1 VKTVVVVQARL
12 GSVRLPNK
20 VLMKLGTTPAL
31 ELLLRRLQLAKKIDS
46 VVVAIPDDAT
56 NDPLENFLEVLGVR
70 VFRGSELDV
79 LARFRGAAEMSSA
92 DIVVRVTGDCPL
104 VDPDIV
110 DDVVELVLKDKF
122 SYASNI
128 DPPSFPDGMDVEA
141 FPIEILRLADQLA
154 KDPFDREHVTPLIRR
169 ELAVKKS
176 NLLSPVNVSTFRLTL
191 DDKSD
196 LDTLDRIV
204 SHFEPRQ
211 DFGWL
216 EVVSFC
222 RESGIGQPEIE
233 RRNQGA
239 QMSSGQK
246 LWHRA
251 KLVIPGGN
259 MLLSKRPDMFL
270 PGGWPTYYSRA
281 SGCHVW
287 DLDGRRLID
296 MSIMGIGTNIL
307 GYGYPAVDEAVHGA
321 IAAGNMSTLNC
332 PDEVLLA
339 EQLVAMHPWS
349 EMVRFARTG
358 GEANAVAVRIARAA
372 TGRAKIAVCGYHGW
386 HDWYLAANLTGDDSL
401 SGHLLPGLSPEG
413 VPTDLKGSILTF
425 KYNDL
430 EAVRSLIEQG
440 DLAAVVM
447 EVSRNMGPDPG
458 FLEQIRALTSKHG
471 TVLMFD
477 ECTSGFR
484 ETLGG
489 LHKKFGIEP
498 DMAMFGK
505 AMGNGYAV
513 TAVVGRR
520 NVMEAAQSTFISS
533 TFWTERI
540 GSVAALATLRAME
553 GISSWTTITET
564 GAYVKRCWM
573 DLANKYGLA
582 LSIGGLDALAS
593 FTFESNRAQHYK
605 TLITQ
610 EMLKKGYLAST
621 SIYVSVAHKKDL
633 VEGYLEELDKVFA
646 LISECEQ
653 GRDVMSLL
661 EGPVASTGFTRLN

>member
-1 VKTVVVVQARL
+1 MKTVVVVQARL